1 MAMEQVQLGLDD
13 EPREQGSVS
22 GYSAGGSVSG
32 SQPALT
38 NYRAQSANSLRSTG
52 PVGTVGTAGTAG
64 TGGGASAASA
74 PAPMA
79 VAY

>member
-1 MAMEQVQLGLDD
+1 MAMEQVQFGLDD

-38 NYRAQSANSLRSTG
+38 NFRAQSANSLRST
-52 PVGTVGTAGTAG
+52 GTVGTAGTAG